1 MSIVEKEMKAFR
13 DRLDWVDSIL
23 GKIAERQRETD
34 KRFGGFIQS
43 AAESLE
49 DKLKS
54 KK

>member
-1 MSIVEKEMKAFR
+1 MSTVEKEMKASR
-13 DRLDWVDSIL
+13 DRLDRVDRIL
-23 GKIAERQRETD
+23 GKIAERQREAD

-49 DKLKS
+49 DELKS